1 MRNYKNI
8 LNTIMPRVVFI
19 FLIFLGTKLYAQPP
33 ACTQTITSGSNTYVV
48 NSGETYCFPEGT
60 SYNGTITVNPGG
72 NILICESDFYGSVTV
87 YGYLWQTSGVTVY
100 GSYFYA
106 GQGISTDAA
115 NCCAALSPG
124 SIGSD
129 QTICSGAT
137 PSALTNSSSAT
148 GGNGSFSYQW
158 QISTTSAAAGF
169 SDISGATSATYSPGA
184 LTQDTWYRR
193 KVTSCSGSSTQ
204 YTSAI
209 KITITALP
217 TVTGSTGG
225 SRCGTGTVSI
235 SASAS
240 AGSIEWFTASSGGV
254 SIGSSSSGA
263 NWTTPS
269 ISSTTT
275 YYAEAVS
282 GTCRSASRTA
292 VTATVNANP
301 TANAGAALSSI
312 CQSGTSAAMG
322 GSVGGS
328 ATGGT
333 WSGGAGS
340 WTNANNPST
349 ATYTAGAGES
359 GSITLT
365 LTTSGGSCGTTTA
378 TKNITVNA
386 NPTANA
392 GGALSAICQSSTS
405 AAMGGSVGG
414 GATGGTW
421 SGGAGSWT
429 NASNPSTATYTAG
442 AGESGSITLTL
453 TTSGG
458 SCGTT
463 TATKNITVNANATV
477 NVGGALSAICQSGT
491 SAAMG
496 GSVGGSAT
504 GGTWSGGAGSWTN
517 ASNPS
522 TATYTASAGE
532 SGTITLTLTTSGG
545 SCGTSST
552 KTITVNANPTVDAG
566 GALSAICQS
575 STSAAMGGS
584 VGGGATGGTWS
595 GGAGSWTNASNPST
609 ATYTAGAG
617 ESGSITLTLT
627 TSGGSCG
634 TTTAT
639 KNITVNPSATVNVG
653 GALAAICQG
662 GTSAAM
668 GGSVGG
674 SATGGTWSGGAGS
687 WTNANN
693 PSTATYTASA
703 GESGTITLTLTTS
716 GGSCGTSSTKT
727 ITVNATSVGGTISS
741 DASVCSGSNGA
752 TLTLSGNTGTVTK
765 WQYSTDNWT
774 TPVDISNTTTSQ
786 AYLNLTATTKYRA
799 VVQSGVCSA
808 ANSSDVT
815 ITVQANRTVGAA
827 STASQT
833 VCYNTAIT
841 NITHATTD
849 VTGIT
854 SSTGLPTG
862 ISASYN
868 ANVITI
874 SGTPTQSGTFNYTI
888 TPTSTCGS
896 ATATGQIIVHD
907 DFSAGAIGSAQII
920 PINSIPSALS
930 STTNASGGGG
940 FTYQWQ
946 ISTDNVSWGDIVGA
960 TSSTYTPPSAIT
972 QDTWYRRAAIS
983 TAGCGTLYTASIK
996 VSVAISVCTGQT
1008 PPAVTE
1014 QTAASGGVGGFTYQW
1029 QKSTDGVV
1037 FSNIVGATSTTYTPT
1052 AISSSTWYRR
1062 CVTSGSCTECTD
1074 PVKASVSSSPGS
1086 VSSGLLVWL
1095 KADAGTSDL
1104 ATQWEDQSGN
1114 GNHYTTVAGP
1124 TLSSGNKSSNYN
1136 PYITINSGGFVAP
1149 VGAQLGNNYT
1159 IFTVAKKLDT
1169 DYDGRIFDGHT
1180 GNHYWGYVG
1189 QDANDTI
1196 KKLQVFSSS
1205 SGSANGVRLNINQGA
1220 NSASES
1226 SHSIVYEL
1234 IIYNSVLSSS
1244 EIEIIESYLN
1254 TKYGITNN
1262 NSFLSSLG
1270 SETYDDSGDYTH
1282 DIIGIGKECY
1292 FHQKQSKSLDDS
1304 TYVFIGTLAANNST
1318 NAGTI
1323 SNDISYLMIG
1333 HNGGLLKGT
1342 AASKNEIPAA
1352 GTDGYTVTSRIDR
1365 EWQIQNTN
1373 FNNAYTFKTKIDIPL
1388 DSIDITHLALLVSNN
1403 GDFTNCNVYKHG
1415 DGDVT
1420 FRKGS
1425 LEIDGIENIIG
1436 VGGKKFIAIASV
1448 DELTVLPIELL
1459 YFKAEKSNDNVR
1471 LIWKTAAEINNDYF
1485 SVEKSHDGISWF
1497 SIGELSGAGNSSSPI
1512 SYELIDF
1519 DGCSSTCY
1527 YRLKQIDFSGEFTYS
1542 NVEYIINTNERKSSL
1557 KVYPVPVLDRLTV
1570 EFVAPQTDEYNVQ
1583 IYTSSGALVYA
1594 AKLIGIK
1601 GENLFYINTNMIAHG
1616 MYFMVVKNN
1625 NGEIYNRVNFTK

>member
-8 LNTIMPRVVFI
+8 FNIIMPRVVFI
-19 FLIFLGTKLYAQPP
+19 FLIFFGTKLYAQPP
-33 ACTQTITSGSNTYVV
+33 ACTVTYTNGNATVIIESGQTACI
-48 NSGETYCFPEGT
+48 PEGST
-60 SYNGTITVNPGG
+60 YYGTMVVRSGANVIVCDGNFDGSLTIDPGGTLYDSPSAGYTGSLQVNGTRNTN
-72 NILICESDFYGSVTV
+72 S
-87 YGYLWQTSGVTVY
+87 
-100 GSYFYA
+100 
-106 GQGISTDAA
+106 A
-115 NCCAALSPG
+115 NCCAALNSG
-124 SIGSD
+124 SIGSN

-137 PSALTNSSSAT
+137 PATLTNTSSAT

-158 QISTTSAAAGF
+158 QISTTSAVAGF

-235 SASAS
+235 SATAS
-240 AGSIEWFTASSGGV
+240 AGSIEWFTASSGGT

-263 NWTTPS
+263 NWTTPI

-282 GTCRSASRTA
+282 GTCRSSSRTA

-301 TANAGAALSSI
+301 TANAGAALSAI
-312 CQSGTSAAMG
+312 CQGATSSAMG

-378 TKNITVNA
+378 TKSITINA

-392 GGALSAICQSSTS
+392 GAALSAICQGATS

-421 SGGAGSWT
+421 TGGAGSWT
-429 NASNPSTATYTAG
+429 NANNPSTATYTAG
-442 AGESGSITLTL
+442 AGESGSVTLTL

-477 NVGGALSAICQSGT
+477 NVGGALTAICQSGT
-491 SAAMG
+491 SA
-496 GSVGGSAT
+496 S
-504 GGTWSGGAGSWTN
+504 
-517 ASNPS
+517 
-522 TATYTASAGE
+522 
-532 SGTITLTLTTSGG
+532 
-545 SCGTSST
+545 
-552 KTITVNANPTVDAG
+552 
-566 GALSAICQS
+566 
-575 STSAAMGGS
+575 
-584 VGGGATGGTWS
+584 
-595 GGAGSWTNASNPST
+595 
-609 ATYTAGAG
+609 
-617 ESGSITLTLT
+617 
-627 TSGGSCG
+627 
-634 TTTAT
+634 
-639 KNITVNPSATVNVG
+639 
-653 GALAAICQG
+653 
-662 GTSAAM
+662 M

-727 ITVNATSVGGTISS
+727 ITVNATTVGGTISS
-741 DASVCSGSNGA
+741 DASVCSGSNSA
-752 TLTLSGNTGTVTK
+752 TLTLSGHTGTVSK
-765 WQYSTDNWT
+765 WQYSSDNWT
-774 TPVDISNTTTSQ
+774 TPVDINNTTTSH
-786 AYLNLTATTKYRA
+786 AYLNLTSTTKYRA
-799 VVQSGVCSA
+799 VVQSGVCA
-808 ANSSDVT
+808 TANSSEAT

-841 NITHATTD
+841 TITHATTD

-854 SSTGLPTG
+854 SSSGLPTG
-862 ISASYN
+862 VSASYN

-907 DFSAGAIGSAQII
+907 DFSAGAIGSAQTI
-920 PINSIPSALS
+920 PINSIPSAFS

-946 ISTDNVSWGDIVGA
+946 NSVDNISWGNIVGA
-960 TSSTYTPPSAIT
+960 TSSTYIPPSAIT
-972 QDTWYRRAAIS
+972 QDTWYRRAALS
-983 TAGCGTLYTASIK
+983 TAGCGTLYTSSIK
-996 VSVAISVCTGQT
+996 VGVVVSVCAGQSPSAIS
-1008 PPAVTE
+1008 E

-1029 QKSTDGVV
+1029 QKSNDGVV
-1037 FSNIVGATSTTYTPT
+1037 FSNIVGATSTTLNPT
-1052 AISSSTWYRR
+1052 SISSDTWYRR

-1074 PVKASVSSSPGS
+1074 AIKASVSSSPGS

-1095 KADAGTSDL
+1095 KADAGTSNL
-1104 ATQWEDQSGN
+1104 STQWEDQSGN
-1114 GNHYTTVAGP
+1114 GNHYTTVTGP
-1124 TLSSGNKSSNYN
+1124 ALSSGNKTSNYN
-1136 PYITINSGGFVAP
+1136 PYIVINSGGFVAP
-1149 VGAQLGNNYT
+1149 AGAELGNNYT
-1159 IFTVAKKLDT
+1159 IFTIAKKLDT

-1180 GNHYWGYVG
+1180 GNHYWGYIG

-1196 KKLQVFSSS
+1196 KKLQVFTSSNGS
-1205 SGSANGVRLNINQGA
+1205 SNGVRVNINQGA
-1220 NSASES
+1220 HSASES
-1226 SHSIVYEL
+1226 SHSVVYEL
-1234 IIYNSVLSSS
+1234 IIYNTVLSNA

-1254 TKYGITNN
+1254 TKYGIANN

-1270 SETYDDSGDYTH
+1270 SETYDVSGGYTN

-1304 TYVFIGTLAANNST
+1304 TYVFIGSLASNNSA

-1323 SNDISYLMIG
+1323 TNDISYLMVG

-1342 AASKNEIPAA
+1342 AATKNEIPAA
-1352 GTDGYTVTSRIDR
+1352 GTGGYTVTSRIDR

-1388 DSIDITHLALLVSNN
+1388 DSIDITHLALLVSND

-1459 YFKAEKSNDNVR
+1459 YFKAEKSNDKVR
-1471 LIWKTAAEINNDYF
+1471 LSWKTATEINNNYF
-1485 SVEKSHDGISWF
+1485 TVEKSHDGTSWV
-1497 SIGELSGAGNSSSPI
+1497 SIGELTGAGNSSSPI
-1512 SYELIDF
+1512 SYDLIDF
-1519 DGCSSTCY
+1519 EGCSSTCY
-1527 YRLKQIDFSGEFTYS
+1527 YRLKQVDFSGEYFYS
-1542 NVEYIINTNERKSSL
+1542 KTEFLFSSNERSSSL

-1570 EFVAPQTDEYNVQ
+1570 EFVAPQTSDYNLE
-1583 IYTSSGALVYA
+1583 IYTASGALVYN
-1594 AKLIGIK
+1594 AKLIGVE
-1601 GENLFYINTNMIAHG
+1601 GENLFYINTNMFAHG
-1616 MYFMVVKNN
+1616 MYFMVIKNN
-1625 NGEIYNRVNFTK
+1625 NGEVYNRVNFTK